1 MKPTNN
7 RETAKAPSSTLLDG
21 IELKMVRQSFRS
33 AFLAFAIAFDVIAS
47 TSVAAGPDDG
57 LWQATADVSGAQI
70 PFRLEIS
77 GEGASVHAHFF
88 DGSRSTNPGAGELR
102 GGHLHLTF
110 PSYAAVLDATLTGG
124 RLDGT
129 YTVGVS
135 GHPIAIHATRG
146 APPAAVAATAP
157 QIAGEWI
164 IPYNSPKGETAWR
177 LIVRQAGATA
187 QAAIL
192 RIDGDT
198 GTLSGRFAGGHFE
211 LSHFA
216 GERPALL
223 EATPAADGSLKLVL
237 VDGSGRR
244 DFSAVRPSVAAAQG
258 LSPTDPT
265 RHTSVS
271 DAGQPFRFAFKDL
284 AGREISNN
292 DPRFRHKVVIVDVMG
307 SWCPN
312 CHDEAPFLQ
321 SLYTRHHGEGLEIV
335 ALDFEQPDQLANP
348 ARLRAFIQRYGISY
362 TVLLAGEPKEVNAKL
377 PQAVNL
383 NAWPTTFFLG
393 RDGRVK
399 SVHVGFTSPGSGP
412 RDAQTRAEVEHEV
425 ETLLASR

>member
-1 MKPTNN
+1 LLTLTFGSL
-7 RETAKAPSSTLLDG
+7 TANA
-21 IELKMVRQSFRS
+21 V
-33 AFLAFAIAFDVIAS
+33 V
-47 TSVAAGPDDG
+47 AGPEAG
-57 LWQATADVSGAQI
+57 LWQATAEVSGARI
-70 PFRLEIS
+70 PFQLEIA
-77 GEGASVHAHFF
+77 GEGSSVHAHFF
-88 DGSRSTNPGAGELR
+88 DGSRPTNPSGAGELR
-102 GGHLHLTF
+102 DGHLHLTF
-110 PSYAAVLDATLTGG
+110 PSYAAVLDAKLAGE
-124 RLDGT
+124 RLEGT
-129 YTVGVS
+129 YTAGTN
-135 GHPIAIHATRG
+135 HPITIHATRG
-146 APPAAVAATAP
+146 GPPVARAAAAPR
-157 QIAGEWI
+157 IAGEWI
-164 IPYNSPKGETAWR
+164 IPFRSPKGESAWR
-177 LIVRQAGATA
+177 LIVRQTGGSA

-198 GTLSGRFAGGHFE
+198 GTLNGRFANGHFE

-223 EATPAADGSLKLVL
+223 EATPSPDGSLKLVL

-244 DFSAVRPSVAAAQG
+244 ELSAVRPSIAAAEG
-258 LSPTDPT
+258 VAPTDPT

-271 DAGQPFRFAFKDL
+271 DGAQPFAFAFKDL
-284 AGREISNN
+284 SGRPVSNT
-292 DPRFRHKVVIVDVMG
+292 DPKFRHKVVLVNIMG

-321 SLYTRHHGEGLEIV
+321 SLYARHHAQGLEIV
-335 ALDFEQPDQLANP
+335 ALDFEQRPEQLVDP

-362 TVLLAGEPKEVNAKL
+362 TVLLAGETKDVNAKV

-412 RDAQTRAEVEHEV
+412 RDAETRAGIEHEV

>member
-1 MKPTNN
+1 MKPTND
-7 RETAKAPSSTLLDG
+7 RMTTAVSSTAFSDC
-21 IELKMVRQSFRS
+21 IELKMVRKTSRS
-33 AFLAFAIAFDVIAS
+33 VFLAFALAFGALGA
-47 TSVAAGPDDG
+47 TTVAAGPDDG
-57 LWQATADVSGAQI
+57 VWQASADVSGAQI
-70 PFRLEIS
+70 PFQLEIS
-77 GEGASVHAHFF
+77 GDGASVRAHFF
-88 DGSRSTNPGAGELR
+88 DGSRPTNPSGAGDLH

-129 YTVGVS
+129 YTAAGR
-135 GHPIAIHATRG
+135 PITIHATHN
-146 APPAAVAATAP
+146 APPAAAAVAAP
-157 QIAGEWI
+157 WIAGEWI

-198 GTLSGRFAGGHFE
+198 GTLGGRFAAGHFE

-223 EATPAADGSLKLVL
+223 EATPAPDGSLKLVL

-244 DFSAVRPSVAAAQG
+244 EFNAIRPAVAAARG

-265 RHTSVS
+265 RHTSVA

-284 AGREISNN
+284 SGHEVSSA
-292 DPRFRHKVVIVDVMG
+292 DPRFRHKVVLVNVMG

-312 CHDEAPFLQ
+312 CHDEAPFLE
-321 SLYTRHHGEGLEIV
+321 SLYTRHHGDGLEIV
-335 ALDFEQPDQLANP
+335 ALDFEEPDQLANP
-348 ARLRAFIQRYGISY
+348 ARLRAFIQRYGVSY
-362 TVLLAGEPKEVNAKL
+362 TVLLAGERKEVNAKL

-412 RDAQTRAEVEHEV
+412 RDAQTRAEIEHEV
-425 ETLLASR
+425 QTLLASR

>member
-1 MKPTNN
+1 MARPN
-7 RETAKAPSSTLLDG
+7 
-21 IELKMVRQSFRS
+21 FRS
-33 AFLAFAIAFDVIAS
+33 ALLAFAVAFGVLAAR
-47 TSVAAGPDDG
+47 SVVACPDDG

-70 PFRLEIS
+70 PFQLEIS
-77 GEGASVHAHFF
+77 GEGALVRAHFF
-88 DGSRSTNPGAGELR
+88 DGLRPTNPSAPGDLH

-129 YTVGVS
+129 YTVS
-135 GHPIAIHATRG
+135 GHAITIHATHG
-146 APPAAVAATAP
+146 GPPAAAAVAAP
-157 QIAGEWI
+157 RIAGEWI

-198 GTLSGRFAGGHFE
+198 GTLGGRFAAGHFE

-223 EATPAADGSLKLVL
+223 EATPAPDGSLKLVL

-244 DFSAVRPSVAAAQG
+244 EFNAIRPAVAAARG

-265 RHTSVS
+265 RHTSVA

-284 AGREISNN
+284 SGHEVSSA
-292 DPRFRHKVVIVDVMG
+292 DPRFRHKVVLVNVMG

-312 CHDEAPFLQ
+312 CHDEAPFLE
-321 SLYTRHHGEGLEIV
+321 SLYTRHHGDGLEIV
-335 ALDFEQPDQLANP
+335 ALDFEEPDQLANP
-348 ARLRAFIQRYGISY
+348 ARLRAFIQRYGVSY
-362 TVLLAGEPKEVNAKL
+362 TVLLAGERKEVNAKL

-412 RDAQTRAEVEHEV
+412 RDAQTRAEIEHEV
-425 ETLLASR
+425 QTLLASR

>member
-1 MKPTNN
+1 
-7 RETAKAPSSTLLDG
+7 
-21 IELKMVRQSFRS
+21 
-33 AFLAFAIAFDVIAS
+33 
-47 TSVAAGPDDG
+47 
-57 LWQATADVSGAQI
+57 
-70 PFRLEIS
+70 
-77 GEGASVHAHFF
+77 VHAHFF
-88 DGSRSTNPGAGELR
+88 DGSRPTNPSGAGDLR
-102 GGHLHLTF
+102 DGHLHLSF
-110 PSYAAVLDATLTGG
+110 PSYAAVLDATVAGG

-129 YTVGVS
+129 YTAGSNRPVT
-135 GHPIAIHATRG
+135 IHATRG
-146 APPAAVAATAP
+146 GPPAASAVAAP
-157 QIAGEWI
+157 RIAGEWI
-164 IPYNSPKGETAWR
+164 IPLHSPKGETAWR
-177 LIVRQAGATA
+177 LIVRQTGAAA

-198 GTLSGRFAGGHFE
+198 GTLSGRFANGHFQ

-223 EATPAADGSLKLVL
+223 EATPSSDGSLKLVL
-237 VDGSGRR
+237 TDGSGRR
-244 DFSAVRPSVAAAQG
+244 ELSAVRPGVAAVQG
-258 LSPTDPT
+258 VSPTDPT
-265 RHTSVS
+265 RHTSVA
-271 DAGQPFRFAFKDL
+271 DTAQPFQFAFKDL
-284 AGREISNN
+284 SGRPVSNT
-292 DPRFRHKVVIVDVMG
+292 DPRFRHKVVLVNIMG

-312 CHDEAPFLQ
+312 CHDEAPFLE
-321 SLYTRHHGEGLEIV
+321 SLYARHHAQGLEIV

-362 TVLLAGEPKEVNAKL
+362 TVLLAGERNEVNAKV

-412 RDAQTRAEVEHEV
+412 RDAQTRADIEHEV